1 MKTYQEFI
9 EEAKKCWPGYKKKG
23 TQKLFGKTYNRCV
36 KEGKV
41 EWDNPKRP
49 LQSGLTPREKNRAK
63 RISLGVEN
71 PNRVSFGGKSWDIS
85 DKDYERYGKL
95 KMAHDN
101 EKGKKTPRGKRH
113 EFKQIEDIEGTL
125 VGTRGRKI
133 RKWKDQKNLPRN
145 SKLWKQDERQKVY
158 HQNDLK
164 EPKES
169 FNYSIEEGKVEWD
182 NPKRPLQSGL
192 TPREKNRAVRKRLGI
207 ENPDTDKPSFFKD
220 GPGEKEYERYGKLKT
235 AHDTEKDKKVPDEKR
250 HKFKSVA
257 KGRLGGEHSAG
268 RIRRIAGVH
277 SGAQRGRNAEKGKG
291 SYAVM
296 SQTQGGKER
305 REKDKKRYGDY
316 ADLKRLKEPKEE
328 FEFDLYD
335 YELEESSGGERSGR
349 RSRGKVTLARG
360 RGADMSKSERTTAA
374 VAKKAGLKGTGKYS
388 TKDLRK
394 KSRDYTTYDSE
405 DDLDDIGSTEQ
416 DHFIRT
422 YSSARKAAKGE
433 QLIKKYKPAGR
444 TATGMTKLKTAP
456 SSESVR
462 RVKDLKKSMTKAGAD
477 KKGRVHTVDI
487 MHRDSGVGKGDKD
500 GQMERGRN
508 FIAAVKDTPNQLKKA
523 GAKKGEAVIGKP
535 TAVMPGEDKKTGEAK
550 RAKLYKKAF
559 GKRST
564 KKSEKTGLMVGKA
577 D

>member
-9 EEAKKCWPGYKKKG
+9 LECYE
-23 TQKLFGKTYNRCV
+23 LE
-36 KEGKV
+36 EGKV

-95 KMAHDN
+95 KMAHDD

-113 EFKQIEDIEGTL
+113 EFGLFK
-125 VGTRGRKI
+125 VGSLTSVAPKGEI
-133 RKWKDQKNLPRN
+133 RRQQKDHKNIKTKLN
-145 SKLWKQDERQKVY
+145 SKLYKNDERQKVY
-158 HQNDLK
+158 HQND
-164 EPKES
+164 
-169 FNYSIEEGKVEWD
+169 
-182 NPKRPLQSGL
+182 
-192 TPREKNRAVRKRLGI
+192 
-207 ENPDTDKPSFFKD
+207 
-220 GPGEKEYERYGKLKT
+220 
-235 AHDTEKDKKVPDEKR
+235 
-250 HKFKSVA
+250 
-257 KGRLGGEHSAG
+257 
-268 RIRRIAGVH
+268 
-277 SGAQRGRNAEKGKG
+277 
-291 SYAVM
+291 
-296 SQTQGGKER
+296 
-305 REKDKKRYGDY
+305 
-316 ADLKRLKEPKEE
+316 LKEPKEE

-335 YELEESSGGERSGR
+335 YELEESSTGERSGR
-349 RSRGKVTLARG
+349 RTRGHLTLARG
-360 RGADMSKSERTTAA
+360 RGADMDRSERTTAA
-374 VAKKAGLKGTGKYS
+374 IAKKAGLKGTGKYS
-388 TKDLRK
+388 TKDLRA
-394 KSRDYTTYDSE
+394 KSKDYTTNDSE
-405 DDLDDIGSTEQ
+405 DDEDDYGSTKQ
-416 DHFIRT
+416 DHYIRT

-433 QLIKKYKPAGR
+433 QLIKKFKRAG
-444 TATGMTKLKTAP
+444 TTLSGWTKLKSAP

-462 RVKDLKKSMTKAGAD
+462 RVKDLKKQMTKAGAD
-477 KKGRVHTVDI
+477 KKGKVHNVDI
-487 MHRDSGVGKGDKD
+487 MPRDSGVGKGDKD